1 MEKQCCSRGG
11 ARWQQMGC
19 GACGIPLP
27 QPGDALW
34 LTVPPPC
41 PLLLPVDRKS
51 GGVGD
56 LKYPLV
62 ADLKKEIRCGAQ
74 RGWHCTNSRADP

>member
-1 MEKQCCSRGG
+1 MAANGMRRSWHTVAATRRRTL
-11 ARWQQMGC
+11 AHS
-19 GACGIPLP
+19 ATSLLP
-27 QPGDALW
+27 A
-34 LTVPPPC
+34 

-62 ADLKKEIRCGAQ
+62 ADLKKEIRCGVQ
-74 RGWHCTNSRADP
+74 